1 MKCIYN
7 LVFITIFFLNF
18 NLLKANEL
26 ISYVDMDLLMNSS
39 EPGKSITSQLTAI
52 HKKTTTELKKI
63 EEELKK
69 EETDLIKQKNVIS
82 NEEFEKKLSLLRN
95 KASDYQKQRKKSNV
109 SINEKRMNAT
119 SELVNLIQPI
129 LTEYANNNYISI
141 IFQKKNIVIGKTEL
155 DITEDILKILNENH
169 KKIISFKE

>member
-1 MKCIYN
+1 MRCIYK

-69 EETDLIKQKNVIS
+69 EESDLIKQKNVIS

-95 KASDYQKQRKKSNV
+95 KASDYQKQRKKFND
-109 SINEKRMNAT
+109 SINKKRLDAT
-119 SELVNLIQPI
+119 SELVSLIQAI
-129 LTEYANNNYISI
+129 LAEYANNNSISI
-141 IFQKKNIVIGKTEL
+141 IFQKKNIIIGKTEL
-155 DITEDILKILNENH
+155 DITEDVLKILNENH
-169 KKIISFKE
+169 KKIVIN

>member
-1 MKCIYN
+1 MKCLYN
-7 LVFITIFFLNF
+7 LVFITFFFFNF
-18 NLLKANEL
+18 NLLKADEL

-39 EPGKSITSQLTAI
+39 EAGKSISSELIAI
-52 HKKTTTELKKI
+52 HKKTTAELKKI

-69 EETDLIKQKNVIS
+69 EESDLIKQKNVIS

-109 SINEKRMNAT
+109 YINEKRMNAT

-129 LTEYANNNYISI
+129 LAEYANNNSISI

-155 DITEDILKILNENH
+155 DITEDILKILNQNH
-169 KKIISFKE
+169 KKIVIN

>member
-26 ISYVDMDLLMNSS
+26 ISYVDMNLLMNSS
-39 EPGKSITSQLTAI
+39 EAGKSITSQLTAI
-52 HKKTTTELKKI
+52 HKKTTTELKKT

-69 EETDLIKQKNVIS
+69 EESDLIKQKNVIS

-95 KASDYQKQRKKSNV
+95 KASDYQKQRKKFND
-109 SINEKRMNAT
+109 SINKKRLDAT
-119 SELVNLIQPI
+119 SELVSLIQPI
-129 LTEYANNNYISI
+129 LAEYANNNSISI
-141 IFQKKNIVIGKTEL
+141 IFQKKNIIIGKTEL
-155 DITEDILKILNENH
+155 DITEDVLKILNENH
-169 KKIISFKE
+169 KKIVIN

>member
-39 EPGKSITSQLTAI
+39 EAGKSITSQLTAI
-52 HKKTTTELKKI
+52 HKKTTAELKKI

-69 EETDLIKQKNVIS
+69 EESDLFKQKNVIS
-82 NEEFEKKLSLLRN
+82 NEEFKKKLSLLRN
-95 KASDYQKQRKKSNV
+95 KASDYQKQRKKFND
-109 SINEKRMNAT
+109 SINNRRLDAT
-119 SELVNLIQPI
+119 SELVSLIQPI
-129 LTEYANNNYISI
+129 LAEYANNNSISI
-141 IFQKKNIVIGKTEL
+141 IIQKKNIIIGKTEL
-155 DITEDILKILNENH
+155 DITKDVLKILNENH
-169 KKIISFKE
+169 KKIVIN

>member
-1 MKCIYN
+1 MKCLYN

-39 EPGKSITSQLTAI
+39 EAGKSISSELTAI
-52 HKKTTTELKKI
+52 HKKTTAELKKI

-69 EETDLIKQKNVIS
+69 EEADLIKQKNVIS

-95 KASDYQKQRKKSNV
+95 KASGYQKQRKKFND
-109 SINEKRMNAT
+109 SINKKRLDAT
-119 SELVNLIQPI
+119 SELISLIQPI
-129 LTEYANNNYISI
+129 LAEYANNNSISI

-169 KKIISFKE
+169 KKIAIN

>member
-18 NLLKANEL
+18 NLLKANES

-39 EPGKSITSQLTAI
+39 EAGKSISTQLTSI
-52 HKKTTTELKKI
+52 HKNTTTELKNI

-69 EETDLIKQKNVIS
+69 EESDLVKQKNVIS

-95 KASDYQKQRKKSNV
+95 KASDYQKQRKN
-109 SINEKRMNAT
+109 
-119 SELVNLIQPI
+119 
-129 LTEYANNNYISI
+129 
-141 IFQKKNIVIGKTEL
+141 L
-155 DITEDILKILNENH
+155 DIL
-169 KKIISFKE
+169 

>member
-1 MKCIYN
+1 MKSIYN
-7 LVFITIFFLNF
+7 LVFITIFFFNF

-26 ISYVDMDLLMNSS
+26 ISYVDMELLMNSS
-39 EPGKSITSQLTAI
+39 EAGKSITSQLTAI
-52 HKKTTTELKKI
+52 HKKTTAELKKI

-69 EETDLIKQKNVIS
+69 EESDLIKQKNVIS

-95 KASDYQKQRKKSNV
+95 KASNYQKQRKKSNV

-119 SELVNLIQPI
+119 SELISIIQPI
-129 LTEYANNNYISI
+129 LAEYANNNSISI

-169 KKIISFKE
+169 KKIVIN

>member
-1 MKCIYN
+1 MRCIYN

-69 EETDLIKQKNVIS
+69 EESDLIKQKNVIS

-95 KASDYQKQRKKSNV
+95 KASDYQKQRKKFND
-109 SINEKRMNAT
+109 SINKKRLDAT
-119 SELVNLIQPI
+119 SELVSLIQPI
-129 LTEYANNNYISI
+129 LAEYANNNSISI
-141 IFQKKNIVIGKTEL
+141 IFQKKNIIIGKTEL
-155 DITEDILKILNENH
+155 DITEDVLKILNENH
-169 KKIISFKE
+169 KKIVIN

>member
-39 EPGKSITSQLTAI
+39 EAAKSITSQLTAI
-52 HKKTTTELKKI
+52 HKKTTAELKKI

-69 EETDLIKQKNVIS
+69 EELDLFKQKNVIS
-82 NEEFEKKLSLLRN
+82 NEEFKKKLSLLRN
-95 KASDYQKQRKKSNV
+95 KASDYQKQRKKFND
-109 SINEKRMNAT
+109 SINKKRLDAT
-119 SELVNLIQPI
+119 SELVSLIQPI
-129 LTEYANNNYISI
+129 LAEYANNNSISI
-141 IFQKKNIVIGKTEL
+141 IFQKKNIIIGKTEL
-155 DITEDILKILNENH
+155 DITEDVLKILNENH
-169 KKIISFKE
+169 KKIVIN

>member
-39 EPGKSITSQLTAI
+39 EAGKSITSQLTAI
-52 HKKTTTELKKI
+52 HKKTTAELKKI
-63 EEELKK
+63 EDELKK
-69 EETDLIKQKNVIS
+69 EELDLIKQKNVIS

-95 KASDYQKQRKKSNV
+95 KASDYQKQRKKFND
-109 SINEKRMNAT
+109 SINKKRLDAT
-119 SELVNLIQPI
+119 SELISLIQPI
-129 LTEYANNNYISI
+129 LAEYANNNSISI
-141 IFQKKNIVIGKTEL
+141 IFQKKNIIIGKTEL

-169 KKIISFKE
+169 KKIAIN

>member
-39 EPGKSITSQLTAI
+39 EAGKSITSQLTAI
-52 HKKTTTELKKI
+52 HKKTTSELKEI
-63 EEELKK
+63 EEKLKK
-69 EETDLIKQKNVIS
+69 EESNLIKQKNVIS

-95 KASDYQKQRKKSNV
+95 KASDYQKQRKKSND
-109 SINEKRMNAT
+109 SINKKRLDAT
-119 SELVNLIQPI
+119 SELISLIQPI
-129 LTEYANNNYISI
+129 LAEYANNNSISI
-141 IFQKKNIVIGKTEL
+141 IFQKKNIIIGKTEL

-169 KKIISFKE
+169 KKIAIN

>member
-39 EPGKSITSQLTAI
+39 EAGMSITTQLTAI
-52 HKKTTTELKKI
+52 HKKTMTELKKI

-69 EETDLIKQKNVIS
+69 EESDLIKQKNVIS
-82 NEEFEKKLSLLRN
+82 NEEFEKKLSILRN
-95 KASDYQKQRKKSNV
+95 KASDYQKQRKKFND
-109 SINEKRMNAT
+109 SINKKRLDAT
-119 SELVNLIQPI
+119 SELVSLIQPI
-129 LTEYANNNYISI
+129 LAEYANNNSISI
-141 IFQKKNIVIGKTEL
+141 IFQKKNIIIGKTEL
-155 DITEDILKILNENH
+155 DITEDILKILNANH
-169 KKIISFKE
+169 KKIAIN

>member
-1 MKCIYN
+1 MKCICN
-7 LVFITIFFLNF
+7 LLFITIFFLNF
-18 NLLKANEL
+18 SLLKANEL

-39 EPGKSITSQLTAI
+39 EVGKSIASQLTVI
-52 HKKTTTELKKI
+52 HKKTTAELKKI

-69 EETDLIKQKNVIS
+69 EESDLIKQKNVIS

-95 KASDYQKQRKKSNV
+95 KARDYQEQRKKSND
-109 SINEKRMNAT
+109 SINKKRMDAT
-119 SELVNLIQPI
+119 SDLVSLIQPI
-129 LTEYANNNYISI
+129 LAEYANNNSISI

-169 KKIISFKE
+169 KKIAFN

>member
-39 EPGKSITSQLTAI
+39 EAGKSIASQLTTI
-52 HKKTTTELKKI
+52 HKKTTAELKKI

-69 EETDLIKQKNVIS
+69 EESDLIKQKNVIS

-95 KASDYQKQRKKSNV
+95 KASDYQKQRKKFND
-109 SINEKRMNAT
+109 SINKKRLDAT
-119 SELVNLIQPI
+119 SELISLIQPI
-129 LTEYANNNYISI
+129 LAEYANNNSISI
-141 IFQKKNIVIGKTEL
+141 IFQKKNIIIGKTEL

-169 KKIISFKE
+169 KKIAIN

>member
-7 LVFITIFFLNF
+7 LVFITIFFFNF

-26 ISYVDMDLLMNSS
+26 ISYVDMEQLMNSS
-39 EPGKSITSQLTAI
+39 EAGKSITSQLTTI
-52 HKKTTTELKKI
+52 HKKTTSEFKKI

-95 KASDYQKQRKKSNV
+95 KASDYQKQRKKSIV
-109 SINEKRMNAT
+109 SINEKRMKAT

-129 LTEYANNNYISI
+129 LAEYANNNSISI

-169 KKIISFKE
+169 KKIVIN

>member
-7 LVFITIFFLNF
+7 FVFIIFFFLNS

-39 EPGKSITSQLTAI
+39 EAGKSISTQLTAI

-63 EEELKK
+63 AEELKK
-69 EETDLIKQKNVIS
+69 EESELIKQKNVMS

-95 KASDYQKQRKKSNV
+95 KASDYQKQRKKSND
-109 SINEKRMNAT
+109 SINKKRMDAT
-119 SELVNLIQPI
+119 SDLVSLIQPI
-129 LTEYANNNYISI
+129 LAEYANNNSISI
-141 IFQKKNIVIGKTEL
+141 IFQKKNIIIGKTEL

-169 KKIISFKE
+169 KKIVIN